1 MTLLR
6 IDSSARASSVTR
18 QLTSA
23 FVDAWRERH
32 PQGDIVDRDL
42 ARTTLPPITDHW
54 AATYRDES
62 GLTADERQYLT
73 MSDTLVAELR
83 AADVIVIGSPM
94 YNLSI
99 SADLKGW
106 IDHIVRLGK
115 TVAPDRRA
123 DRGLLHGRRVVV
135 VTSRG
140 GSYQSGSPRAALDF
154 QEPYLREILRAIG
167 LADVTFVHAE
177 HQANPALADQSR
189 AAARDRLREIVNE
202 WTEEVVTHGTADAR

>member
-6 IDSSARASSVTR
+6 IDSSARESSVTR

-23 FVDAWRERH
+23 FVDAWRDRH
-32 PQGDIVDRDL
+32 PGDDVVERNL
-42 ARTTLPPITDHW
+42 AGTALPAITDQW
-54 AATYRDES
+54 SATYRDAA
-62 GLTADERQYLT
+62 GLTPDERQYLST
-73 MSDTLVAELR
+73 SDTLIAELY

-99 SADLKGW
+99 STHLKGW

-115 TVAPDRRA
+115 TIAPDRRA
-123 DRGLLHGRRVVV
+123 DHGLLRGRKVVI

-140 GSYQSGSPRAALDF
+140 GSYQSGSLRAALDF

-167 LADVTFVHAE
+167 LADTTFVHAE
-177 HQANPALADQSR
+177 HQANPMLAEQSR
-189 AAARDRLREIVNE
+189 TAARDRLREIVNE
-202 WTEEVVTHGTADAR
+202 WTEEVLTHGTANAY